1 MENEEL
7 MLKQKKGMNLMVKI
21 LGIAIVPLILLVVV
35 AAINIRDVGIKVSE
49 QLVQHELNATT
60 YALESTLSTLNQ
72 EEFRCEDGVLYKGE
86 YNLSDDQTFLDQ
98 FKENTN
104 VDVTIFY
111 GNTRMATSIKDS
123 SGNRVIGTTIDTA
136 VYDKIVKDGNYFTSN
151 IEVQGIPYFG
161 YYEAISEYNGEKV
174 IIFTGMESV
183 SVKDLY
189 ISSMTG
195 SIIYMV
201 VIAIIACGLIALVI
215 TRIVKAIIGVINN
228 LDDVASGNLNN
239 SVSTK
244 LVNRSDEIG
253 NIARAVRS
261 LIVSLANIIVNI
273 RESATSL
280 DGFTGSFKHSFDTIN
295 DSIGNINMAVEEVA
309 NGATSQAN
317 EMQHVNSQINDMA
330 DAIAETSRNVD
341 TLMVSTEEMK
351 NCNRKLDGTIQS
363 LVDISNHTKVSIDEV
378 HEQTNMTN
386 KSVQEI
392 GSAVDMI
399 TGIASQTNLL
409 SLNASIEAARAGEHG
424 RGFAVVADEIR
435 QLADQSSESA
445 KRIGEIV
452 EELIRN
458 SNTSVETMKG
468 VLEEINDQ
476 NEKLN
481 ATREVFNE
489 LNGEVNNVVVAI
501 GNISGEVES
510 LNTVKVD
517 VLHSIESLVAIAE
530 ENAASTQETSA
541 SMLEL
546 GDIITECYN
555 ATNELVDI
563 ADNMN
568 ENVHKFQLKE

>member
-7 MLKQKKGMNLMVKI
+7 MMKQKKGMNLMVKI

-98 FKENTN
+98 FKKNTN

-136 VYDKIVKDGNYFTSN
+136 VYDKIAKDGNYFTSN

-517 VLHSIESLVAIAE
+517 VLHSIESLAAIAE